1 MSFIGY
7 KVTLF
12 LLNNLWL
19 CKLFAVLWLFFMIFC
34 GNCPF
39 RWQRIVQKS
48 NCWLNFIL
56 PTLVMAKLKQVWH
69 CSSNLT
75 SWFYFMPS
83 IEPTLKRSGERGWFY
98 GCFLSDSLSWNNF
111 AEHFG
116 RMGKKRP
123 FRNLIV

>member
-7 KVTLF
+7 KITKNLS
-12 LLNNLWL
+12 NNLWL
-19 CKLFAVLWLFFMIFC
+19 CKLFAVLWLVFVFFC

-75 SWFYFMPS
+75 SWFYLIPS
-83 IEPTLKRSGERGWFY
+83 LEPTLKRGGERGRFQVRFSPN
-98 GCFLSDSLSWNNF
+98 GLSWNNF
-111 AEHFG
+111 AERFG
-116 RMGKKRP
+116 RMGKKRL

>member
-19 CKLFAVLWLFFMIFC
+19 CKLFAILWLFFMIFC
-34 GNCPF
+34 GNCSF

-48 NCWLNFIL
+48 NCWLNFII
-56 PTLVMAKLKQVWH
+56 PTLIMAKLKQVWH

-75 SWFYFMPS
+75 SWFYLIPS
-83 IEPTLKRSGERGWFY
+83 LEPTLKRGGERGRFQVRFSPN
-98 GCFLSDSLSWNNF
+98 GLSWNNF

>member
-1 MSFIGY
+1 MSFVGY
-7 KVTLF
+7 KITKNILY
-12 LLNNLWL
+12 NLWL

-39 RWQRIVQKS
+39 RRQRIVQKS
-48 NCWLNFIL
+48 TCWLNFIL

-69 CSSNLT
+69 YSSNLT

-111 AEHFG
+111 AG
-116 RMGKKRP
+116 RFERKSDGNTLCATR
-123 FRNLIV
+123 V